1 MLGFM
6 CHWWAY
12 LSLNIIQFRNISMKN
27 SYVITCNHGE
37 KSLFQEPL
45 HYEGPFLC
53 DKGYN
58 SLSDKM
64 DNLMNLEYQ
73 LNVFS
78 IN

>member
-1 MLGFM
+1 
-6 CHWWAY
+6 
-12 LSLNIIQFRNISMKN
+12 MKN